1 MGKQQSKR
9 RRKKYEP
16 GSAYAGDVKPTGVLG
31 FLSSGQ
37 MVKFIFI
44 FMALALGAGGAATI
58 FGGNVF
64 RSSGGHGNN
73 GFVQPDGQAV
83 VEEAPEVN
91 DFEVTQYTSPP
102 VLTIE
107 EGATITA
114 SIHTAVGDIEV
125 ELLPGQ
131 ALEAVNNFV
140 FLAEDG
146 FYDGLKFH
154 HVASGFSAT
163 AGDPACSVEAPAG
176 LCRGDGGPGY
186 ELAGEASGKF
196 SVGTLGMANG
206 SQFFIALTDSDQFDE
221 FAPFASITSGLDVA
235 EQLVANTQIDSIE
248 IFIQ

>member
-1 MGKQQSKR
+1 MGNKQSKR

-16 GSAYAGDVKPTGVLG
+16 GSAYAGHVKPTGVLG
-31 FLSSGQ
+31 FLSGGN
-37 MVKFIFI
+37 MIKIIFI
-44 FMALALGAGGAATI
+44 GMAFALTIGGLATI

-64 RSSGGHGNN
+64 RSGSNSQN
-73 GFVQPDGQAV
+73 FVQPDGQTNDE
-83 VEEAPEVN
+83 EEAPEPSE
-91 DFEVTQYTSPP
+91 FEVVQYTSRP
-102 VLTIE
+102 VLSIE
-107 EGATITA
+107 EDAVITATIRTA
-114 SIHTAVGDIEV
+114 LGDIEV

-163 AGDPACSVEAPAG
+163 AGDPACSVEAPEG

-186 ELAGEASGKF
+186 DLAEDSTGDF
-196 SVGTLGMANG
+196 SAGTLGMANG
-206 SQFFIALTDSDQFDE
+206 SQFFIALTDSGQFDDYP
-221 FAPFASITSGLDVA
+221 PFGRVTSGFDVA
-235 EQLVANTQIDSIE
+235 ERLVINTQIDSIE